1 MTERSTP
8 ALPACLS
15 GTNRWEQSGTTK
27 GEHSEIND
35 DESITDTAAL
45 SQMSCS
51 CSCSSAAAGRATS
64 GAASC
69 LHEAAAIEPLCVFFD
84 PCLDRLAEVDE
95 WEPDAVLVPL
105 DLAVPLLLLLLLLP
119 VSLCLCFAPEPEHEA
134 DLFVFL
140 LSDMVVRGGTSCSVA
155 GGCVLGGD
163 SDKNGAT
170 PPGQGRAD
178 ERRRKQPDGEAKGIR
193 SLFYKTAGPHDWSK
207 LPPPSALI

>member
-35 DESITDTAAL
+35 DESMTDTAAL

-84 PCLDRLAEVDE
+84 PCLDRLADVDE
-95 WEPDAVLVPL
+95 WEPDAVLVPP
-105 DLAVPLLLLLLLLP
+105 DLAVPLLLLLLLLLP

-140 LSDMVVRGGTSCSVA
+140 LSDMVVRGGASCSVA
-155 GGCVLGGD
+155 GGCVPGG
-163 SDKNGAT
+163 
-170 PPGQGRAD
+170 R
-178 ERRRKQPDGEAKGIR
+178 
-193 SLFYKTAGPHDWSK
+193 
-207 LPPPSALI
+207 